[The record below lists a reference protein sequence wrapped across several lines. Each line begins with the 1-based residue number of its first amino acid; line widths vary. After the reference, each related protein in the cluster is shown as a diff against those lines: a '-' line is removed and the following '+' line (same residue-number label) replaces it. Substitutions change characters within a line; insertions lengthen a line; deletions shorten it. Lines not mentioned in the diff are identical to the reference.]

1 VIRFITEHKDQRVPR
16 AGSDAG
22 PGLRWG
28 VEPMCNVLT
37 EHGIKI
43 SPATYYEW
51 VNAKP
56 TKRELR
62 DAEVLG
68 LLVAERSHPK
78 TGKLAA
84 TLGSRKMWIRL
95 RGKGH
100 DVARCT
106 IERLMRAQ
114 GWEGARYGSKLRTTI
129 ADAEHSR
136 APDLVDRDFN
146 PLAPNR
152 LGLPISPISRPGPAR
167 STSRS

>member
-1 VIRFITEHKDQRVPR
+1 MIRFIIEHQDLRVHR
-16 AGSDAG
+16 AGVAAG
-22 PGLRWG
+22 PGPRWG

-43 SPATYYEW
+43 RAATYDEW

-84 TLGSRKMWIRL
+84 TLGSPKMWIRL

-106 IERLMRAQ
+106 VERLMRAQ
-114 GWEGARYGSKLRTTI
+114 G
-129 ADAEHSR
+129 
-136 APDLVDRDFN
+136 
-146 PLAPNR
+146 
-152 LGLPISPISRPGPAR
+152 
-167 STSRS
+167 

>member
-1 VIRFITEHKDQRVPR
+1 MIRFITEHKDLRVPR
-16 AGSDAG
+16 AGDAAG
-22 PGLRWG
+22 PGSPWG
-28 VEPMCNVLT
+28 FEPLCNVLT

-43 SPATYYEW
+43 SPATYYER

-84 TLGSRKMWIRL
+84 TFGSRKMWIRL

-106 IERLMRAQ
+106 VERLTVERLMGEQ
-114 GWEGARYGSKLRTTI
+114 G
-129 ADAEHSR
+129 
-136 APDLVDRDFN
+136 
-146 PLAPNR
+146 
-152 LGLPISPISRPGPAR
+152 
-167 STSRS
+167 